1 MKPGRSEST
10 TGRISHGRERPP
22 RGPKLAARRGAC
34 FTEMSAGRSPRAH
47 AVTVSLPSLLEP
59 VTGGVRELVARGEC
73 LREVFA
79 DLIERE
85 PRLRRHLFNEAGELR
100 RHVLCFHN
108 GTNTRWL
115 VGPSGGKRSDSG
127 GRRLDGWDTPVADGD
142 TIIFMQAV
150 SGG

>member
-1 MKPGRSEST
+1 
-10 TGRISHGRERPP
+10 
-22 RGPKLAARRGAC
+22 
-34 FTEMSAGRSPRAH
+34 
-47 AVTVSLPSLLEP
+47 VSLPSLLEP
-59 VTGGVRELVARGEC
+59 VTGGVRELVVRGEC

-85 PRLRRHLFNEAGELR
+85 PRLRPHLFNEAGELR

-115 VGPSGGKRSDSG
+115 AGPSGGERSDSG
-127 GRRLDGWDTPVADGD
+127 GPRLDGWDTPVAEGD
-142 TIIFMQAV
+142 TILFMQAV

>member
-1 MKPGRSEST
+1 MAE
-10 TGRISHGRERPP
+10 PP
-22 RGPKLAARRGAC
+22 P
-34 FTEMSAGRSPRAH
+34 T
-47 AVTVSLPSLLEP
+47 VTVLLPSLLEP
-59 VTGGVRELVARGEC
+59 VTGGVRELTVSGGS

-85 PRLRRHLFNEAGELR
+85 PRLRPHLFNEAGGLR

-115 VGPSGGKRSDSG
+115 AGPSPEGADPPPERT
-127 GRRLDGWDTPVADGD
+127 DGWDTPVGEGD
-142 TIIFMQAV
+142 TILFMQAV

>member
-1 MKPGRSEST
+1 MAT
-10 TGRISHGRERPP
+10 
-22 RGPKLAARRGAC
+22 
-34 FTEMSAGRSPRAH
+34 
-47 AVTVSLPSLLEP
+47 VTVTLPSLLDP
-59 VTGGVRELVARGEC
+59 ATGGVRELTASGGS

-85 PRLRRHLFNEAGELR
+85 PRLKPHLFNEAGELR

-115 VGPSGGKRSDSG
+115 ERCD
-127 GRRLDGWDTPVADGD
+127 RPVADGD
-142 TIIFMQAV
+142 TVLFMQAV